1 MYPLL
6 TCVSVVVYM
15 FLLPGL
21 RLPRL
26 KKWLERKRLPGSG
39 REDSGTTS
47 LQPPEQVGQ
56 ISGPLGSFAEDG
68 GLVQKDPY

>member
-6 TCVSVVVYM
+6 LTCCVSVVVYM

-26 KKWLERKRLPGSG
+26 KKWLERKGLPGSG
-39 REDSGTTS
+39 REERGTTS
-47 LQPPEQVGQ
+47 LQPPEH
-56 ISGPLGSFAEDG
+56 SGH
-68 GLVQKDPY
+68 

>member
-1 MYPLL
+1 M
-6 TCVSVVVYM
+6 SVVVYM

-47 LQPPEQVGQ
+47 LQPPES
-56 ISGPLGSFAEDG
+56 SGSNQWPIRKLCRGWRIGAKRS
-68 GLVQKDPY
+68 LLKL

>member
-1 MYPLL
+1 M
-6 TCVSVVVYM
+6 SVVVYM

-39 REDSGTTS
+39 REDRGTTS
-47 LQPPEQVGQ
+47 LQPPEHRGKWVK
-56 ISGPLGSFAEDG
+56 SVAR
-68 GLVQKDPY
+68 

>member
-6 TCVSVVVYM
+6 LTCCVSVVVYM

-39 REDSGTTS
+39 REESGTTS
-47 LQPPEQVGQ
+47 LQPPQ
-56 ISGPLGSFAEDG
+56 
-68 GLVQKDPY
+68 

>member
-1 MYPLL
+1 MYPLLL

-47 LQPPEQVGQ
+47 LQPPEHRGKWAKSV
-56 ISGPLGSFAEDG
+56 AR
-68 GLVQKDPY
+68 